1 MKSWLK
7 DNGIEMH
14 STHNAGKYI
23 VAERFIRTLKTRI
36 YKHMTSIFKRCV
48 Y

>member
-14 STHNAGKYI
+14 STHNSGKYI
-23 VAERFIRTLKTRI
+23 VPERFIRTLKTGI
-36 YKHMTSIFKRCV
+36 YKHMTSIFKKCV